1 MTTTSQANGWAEAF
15 DEMFEDSEEDELNS
29 DDFTEFVEREVTEQ
43 ETAFLTYSSTNPPN
57 LNPRQNPLQ
66 ILQPP
71 SFQTPPNTT
80 RPNPVELVSPFSR
93 RNRGNTA
100 NSPSSTTPRVT
111 ATPQGNESIWS
122 NRTWVL
128 VMFSFG
134 AVLLLRL
141 LDNFVG
147 SSMKLILAVIISLF
161 VSMRFLTVVQRRTH
175 NYRDYGS
182 GYQHRLQLI
191 SQLID
196 SQTYGGLIN
205 PHLRLA
211 LIDRDFNENDYEAL
225 LALDEDTPTHR
236 CRAASSEVISQLP
249 ISSFTRQDLSIGKC
263 CPICLENYEI
273 GDPIKTMPCSHK
285 FHSKCLAQWL
295 GVQATCPICKFSLK

>member
-1 MTTTSQANGWAEAF
+1 MTTTSHSEQANGWAEAF

-71 SFQTPPNTT
+71 SFQTPPLQPNTT
-80 RPNPVELVSPFSR
+80 RPNPVELASPFSR

-111 ATPQGNESIWS
+111 ATPPQGNESIWS

-128 VMFSFG
+128 VMFSSFG

-182 GYQHRLQLI
+182 GYHQHRLQLI

-211 LIDRDFNENDYEAL
+211 LIDRDFNENGL
-225 LALDEDTPTHR
+225 L
-236 CRAASSEVISQLP
+236 IILP
-249 ISSFTRQDLSIGKC
+249 VF
-263 CPICLENYEI
+263 
-273 GDPIKTMPCSHK
+273 
-285 FHSKCLAQWL
+285 F
-295 GVQATCPICKFSLK
+295 F